1 MDLALKVSKRAVV
14 IEGLVLTGL
23 ILLLSGVIPEAFDI
37 DSAETAGRATHML
50 MIFAPTAVFICLS
63 RVTAI
68 FYQYTQRIR
77 RAIMMFAMFVV
88 LMPVSLGMFFGSFA
102 LEGIA
107 AGMAAGPAVSI
118 MLMYGYVRL
127 IRKEKLFDYTLLHL
141 EN

>member
-1 MDLALKVSKRAVV
+1 
-14 IEGLVLTGL
+14 
-23 ILLLSGVIPEAFDI
+23 
-37 DSAETAGRATHML
+37 
-50 MIFAPTAVFICLS
+50 
-63 RVTAI
+63 
-68 FYQYTQRIR
+68 
-77 RAIMMFAMFVV
+77 MMFAMFVV

-141 EN
+141 EDKEVQDFSHIKIKGGISNAK